1 MTRVSNGLMLWAGLA
16 VLATFAGCGEH
27 PGDKAQHRQ
36 PTAAEVET
44 VVQQVAPMVE
54 RSATNVRVVN
64 LPGGAQRAEINSG
77 FQNAMIARA
86 NPDGTVSTACVDSTE
101 QAKAFLLAAPGSS
114 KKEVR

>member
-1 MTRVSNGLMLWAGLA
+1 MTRVSNGSMLWAGLA

-27 PGDKAQHRQ
+27 PADKAQYRQ
-36 PTAAEVET
+36 PTAAEVDT
-44 VVQQVAPMVE
+44 LVQAVAPAVD
-54 RSATNVRVVN
+54 RSTTNVRVVN
-64 LPGGAQRAEINSG
+64 LPGGAQRAEINGG
-77 FQNAMIARA
+77 FQNAVIARA